1 MTYKVAH
8 RTVYEYDRPVSASYG
23 ETHLHPREAPGQQTY
38 ASTLAIDPVPEHYR
52 ERRDFFG
59 NRAAHFTV
67 LEPHT
72 TLTVTSTSVV
82 EVREHDVAAAAGELG
97 WEDARRLLHEDPAP
111 EAIDAR
117 QFTLDSAAVPSFA
130 PVTEYAAASLRPGRS
145 LVDSLADLVTRIHD
159 DFEFSPGATTVS
171 TPVAEVFD
179 RRVGVCQDFAHLTI
193 TGLRGLGL
201 AARYVS
207 GYLETLP
214 PPGRPRLVGADV
226 SHAWVSVFVP
236 QVGWLDIDPTN
247 DQFVNSRYVTVAW
260 GRDYNDVAPLKGIIY
275 TKSEQSTLTVTV
287 DVAEIGDDDP
297 ALVP

>member
-38 ASTLAIDPVPEHYR
+38 VTTLAIDPVPEHYR

-72 TLTVTSTSVV
+72 TLTVASTSVV
-82 EVREHDVAAAAGELG
+82 EVRGHDVAGAVGDLG
-97 WEDARRLLHEDPAP
+97 WEDVRRLLHEDPGP
-111 EAIDAR
+111 DTIDAR
-117 QFTLDSAAVPSFA
+117 QFTLESPSVPAVDA
-130 PVTEYAAASLRPGRS
+130 VTEYAAASMRPGRGI
-145 LVDSLADLVTRIHD
+145 VDALADLVSRIHA

-171 TPVAEVFD
+171 TPVEEVFA

-226 SHAWVSVFVP
+226 SHAWVSVHVP

-247 DQFVNSRYVTVAW
+247 DQFANERYVTVAW
-260 GRDYNDVAPLKGIIY
+260 GRDYGDVAPLKGIIY
-275 TKSEQSTLTVTV
+275 TKGESSHLTVTV
-287 DVAEIGDDDP
+287 DVARIDDDDP
-297 ALVP
+297 ALRP